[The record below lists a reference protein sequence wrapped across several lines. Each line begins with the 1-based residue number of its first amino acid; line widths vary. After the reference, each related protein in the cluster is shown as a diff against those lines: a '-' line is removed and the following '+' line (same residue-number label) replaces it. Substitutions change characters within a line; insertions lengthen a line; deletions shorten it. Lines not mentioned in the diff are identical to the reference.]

1 MRADVREGESLFSR
15 VALTTPAARTKLG
28 TMVLSS
34 STAQRPRA
42 AFAVAMRDVGACCA
56 WIALGA
62 IKQGES

>member
-1 MRADVREGESLFSR
+1 
-15 VALTTPAARTKLG
+15 
-28 TMVLSS
+28 MVLSS